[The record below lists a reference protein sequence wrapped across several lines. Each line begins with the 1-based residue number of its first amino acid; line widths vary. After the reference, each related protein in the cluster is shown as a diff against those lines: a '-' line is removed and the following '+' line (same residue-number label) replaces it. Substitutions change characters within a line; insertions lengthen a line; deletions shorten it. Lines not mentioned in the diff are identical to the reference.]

1 MPEVVFSYIIYLYI
15 QVEETLINMNKIYL
29 FKDAKK
35 ASTWVAEYFDKFIQE
50 NPEAVLGF
58 ATGTSP
64 ILTYKLL
71 QEKCQAGT
79 SWEGIKSFNLDEF
92 IGVPVE
98 HPESFRSQMTNNL
111 FKGTNIKQEN
121 IFLPDGLV
129 EDTKAEADRYEAQ
142 IEELG
147 GIDLQY
153 ISLGANGHMAYNEPG
168 TPLDSLTHV
177 AEIAEFTRNVLVE
190 QEKFATYEETP
201 ATAITVGVQTIMKFK
216 QMLMI
221 ALGESKAVPAQKM
234 LEGPVTSDIPS
245 SALQNHS
252 NTIFILD
259 EAAAANLDLS
269 KHEVTDMRG
278 F

>member
-1 MPEVVFSYIIYLYI
+1 
-15 QVEETLINMNKIYL
+15 MNKIYL
-29 FKDAKK
+29 FKDAER
-35 ASTWVAEYFDKFIQE
+35 ASTWVAEYFDKYIQE
-50 NPEAVLGF
+50 NPNAVLGF

-64 ILTYKLL
+64 LLTYKLL
-71 QEKCQAGT
+71 QEKSQQGT
-79 SWEGIKSFNLDEF
+79 SWENIKSFNLDEF

-129 EDTKAEADRYEAQ
+129 NDTEAEAKRYEEQ
-142 IEELG
+142 INQLG

-168 TPLDSLTHV
+168 TDLNTTTHV
-177 AEIAEFTRNVLVE
+177 AKIADFTRHILVE
-190 QEKFATYEETP
+190 QNKFPTFEETP
-201 ATAITVGVQTIMKFK
+201 GSAITVGVQTIMNFK
-216 QMLMI
+216 QNVMV
-221 ALGESKAVPAQKM
+221 ALGDSKTEPAQKM

-245 SALQNHS
+245 SALQNHP
-252 NTIFILD
+252 NTIFVLD
-259 EAAAANLDLS
+259 EAAAKNLDLA
-269 KHEVTDMRG
+269 KHEVTDMRE

>member
-1 MPEVVFSYIIYLYI
+1 
-15 QVEETLINMNKIYL
+15 MNKIYI
-29 FKDAKK
+29 FKDAER
-35 ASTWVAEYFDKFIQE
+35 ASVWVADYFDKYIQA
-50 NPEAVLGF
+50 NPNAVLGF

-64 ILTYKLL
+64 LLTYKLL
-71 QEKCQAGT
+71 QEKSQQGT

-111 FKGTNIKQEN
+111 FKGVNIKEEN

-129 EDTKAEADRYEAQ
+129 NDPENEADRYE
-142 IEELG
+142 ELIDSMG

-168 TPLDSLTHV
+168 TSLDSLTHV
-177 AEIAEFTRNVLVE
+177 AEIAEFTRHILVE
-190 QEKFATYEETP
+190 QNKFSTFEETP

-216 QMLMI
+216 ENIMV

-234 LEGPVTSDIPS
+234 LEGPVSSDIPS
-245 SALQNHS
+245 SALQNHP
-252 NTIFILD
+252 NTTFILD
-259 EAAAANLDLS
+259 KEAAKLLDLS
-269 KHEVTDMRG
+269 KHEVKDLTD

>member
-1 MPEVVFSYIIYLYI
+1 
-15 QVEETLINMNKIYL
+15 MNKIYL
-29 FKDAKK
+29 FKDADR
-35 ASTWVAEYFDKFIQE
+35 ASTWVAEYFDKYIQE
-50 NPEAVLGF
+50 NPNAVLGF

-64 ILTYKLL
+64 LLTYKLL
-71 QEKCQAGT
+71 QEKSLAGT
-79 SWEGIKSFNLDEF
+79 NWENIKSFNLDEF

-111 FKGTNIKQEN
+111 FKGVNIKEEN

-129 EDTKAEADRYEAQ
+129 EDKEAEAKRYEEQ
-142 IEELG
+142 INQLG

-168 TPLDSLTHV
+168 TSLDTLTHV

-201 ATAITVGVQTIMKFK
+201 GTAITVGVQTIMNFK
-216 QMLMI
+216 ENVMV

-234 LEGPVTSDIPS
+234 LEGPVSSDIPS
-245 SALQNHS
+245 SALQNHP
-252 NTIFILD
+252 NTTFILD
-259 EAAAANLDLS
+259 EAAAKLLDMS
-269 KHEVTDMRG
+269 KHEVVDMTD